1 MILTGERDRL
11 VVGNL
16 DAKRD
21 WGHAKDYVY
30 AMWMILQH
38 NKADDYVCSTGISH
52 TVKDLCNY
60 VFSKL
65 DLDYK
70 DYVGV
75 DKKYYR
81 SEELTLLKGDS
92 SKIRNEL
99 GWKPEYTMETMLD
112 EMIEYWGVKL
122 QINL

>member
-1 MILTGERDRL
+1 MLACE
-11 VVGNL
+11 V
-16 DAKRD
+16 
-21 WGHAKDYVY
+21 
-30 AMWMILQH
+30 
-38 NKADDYVCSTGISH
+38 ISRP
-52 TVKDLCNY
+52 T
-60 VFSKL
+60 
-65 DLDYK
+65 
-70 DYVGV
+70 
-75 DKKYYR
+75 KKQFDVP